1 MPALNLVLSP
11 IAKVDIQDIYRY
23 GLLNWGNKVAAV
35 YLDTLKSHLYALT
48 EQPFMG
54 VERSILQPN
63 IRSFP
68 TEKHMIF
75 YRVKSDKIEIIRI
88 LHERQDP
95 QRHII

>member
-1 MPALNLVLSP
+1 MTALNLVLSP

-23 GLLNWGNKVAAV
+23 GLLNWGSKVATV
-35 YLDTLKSHLYALT
+35 YIDTLKSHLYSLT

-54 VERSILQPN
+54 VERSILLPN

-68 TEKHMIF
+68 SEKHMIF
-75 YRVKSDKIEIIRI
+75 YRVESEKIEIIRI

-95 QRHII
+95 QRHIL